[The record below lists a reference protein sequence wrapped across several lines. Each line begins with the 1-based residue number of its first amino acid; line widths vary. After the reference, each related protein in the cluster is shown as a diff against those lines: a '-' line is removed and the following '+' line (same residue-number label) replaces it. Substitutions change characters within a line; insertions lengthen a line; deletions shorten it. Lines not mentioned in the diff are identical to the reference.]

1 MVLVDEEIGI
11 RSVVLVG
18 TVAGSAEAGT
28 EGTRMAELGTAE
40 VGIVE
45 LFCGDELVGIS
56 VKGGKEVRS
65 GLGEAVEEV

>member
-1 MVLVDEEIGI
+1 MVLVGEEIGK

-18 TVAGSAEAGT
+18 TVVGSAEAGT

-45 LFCGDELVGIS
+45 LSCGDELVGIQ
-56 VKGGKEVRS
+56 
-65 GLGEAVEEV
+65 